1 MIENV
6 LEIKNLSVAYKV
18 GKDYIPALNSMNLVL
33 KENESL
39 SIIGESGSGK
49 STLALSIL
57 DLQDKN
63 AKLSGEIYFKGQ
75 NLMELDKK
83 ARRNLNG
90 DKIAIIMQNSLDSL
104 NPITKIGDQIIEG
117 LIEKKIMSK
126 SDAKKRGLELIKMVG
141 LEEEIVNYYPH
152 QLSGGMRQRVLIA
165 IALAME
171 PELLVADELT
181 SALDLKSKREILK
194 LLESLKEKLGFSL
207 IVISHD
213 FETAEALTDKIA
225 VIYLGYLMEYGN
237 TRDVMDEP
245 RHTYTRALINSSPSM
260 NIYKDLWGIP
270 ESLRKFSDEGCPYYS
285 RCNQALDSCKE
296 GKPNMFLTEDD
307 RLVYCHRHGIVSVL
321 RTENL
326 SKTYISGKEKVE
338 AANNINLEVFSG
350 EIVGLIGKSGSGK
363 STVAECIIGSV
374 HKDKGDIYYLCEKE
388 NDYCYSRIEEGIS
401 MVYQDPFSAIN
412 DQFTVLQA
420 ITESLVIIRGGDFLD
435 YEEEGKEYLRLVY
448 LPYDEKFLN
457 RKVKSLSGGQRQRLA
472 IGRSLITRPKLLIAD
487 EITAMLDAS
496 TSANILRLLKEL
508 QTSKGFSCLY
518 ISHDLDSCL
527 KICDKIYLMKDGEI
541 QNHLKT
547 SKLSKMT
554 NHAHERIIFGDGL
567 LKAVNVI

>member
-1 MIENV
+1 MTENI
-6 LEIKNLSVAYKV
+6 LEIRNLSVAYEV
-18 GKDYIPALNSMNLVL
+18 ENDSIPAVNSINLTL
-33 KENESL
+33 KEKESL

-63 AKLSGEIYFKGQ
+63 AKVTGDIYFKGK

-104 NPITKIGDQIIEG
+104 NPLTKVGDQIIEG

-126 SDAKKRGLELIKMVG
+126 ADAKKRGLELVKMAG
-141 LEEEIVNYYPH
+141 LKEEIVNYYPH
-152 QLSGGMRQRVLIA
+152 QLSGGMRQRILIA
-165 IALAME
+165 MALAME
-171 PELLVADELT
+171 PELLIADELT
-181 SALDLKSKREILK
+181 SALDLKSKREILR

-237 TRDVMDEP
+237 TKEIMNEP

-270 ESLRKFSDEGCPYYS
+270 ESLREFSDKGCPYYS
-285 RCNQALDSCKE
+285 RCNQALDTCKE
-296 GKPNMFLTEDD
+296 EKPDMFLSEDN
-307 RLVYCHRHGIVSVL
+307 RLIFCHRHGIVSIL
-321 RTENL
+321 KTEKL
-326 SKTYISGKEKVE
+326 SKTYVSGKEKVE
-338 AANNINLEVFSG
+338 ACKNINLEVFSG

-374 HKDKGDIYYLCEKE
+374 EKDRGNIYYLDEKE
-388 NDYCYSRIEEGIS
+388 DEYCYSRVEEGIS

-420 ITESLVIIRGGDFLD
+420 ITESLVIIRGGDFSD
-435 YEEEGKEYLRLVY
+435 YRKEAEEYLKLVY
-448 LPYDEKFLN
+448 LPNDEKFLA

-508 QTSKGFSCLY
+508 QTSRGFSCLY

-527 KICDKIYLMKDGEI
+527 KICDEIYLMRDGKIE
-541 QNHLKT
+541 NHLKT

-554 NHAHERIIFGDGL
+554 NHAHERIIYEDGL
-567 LKAVNVI
+567 LEEVNVI